1 MNMLQDSSLSVKGF
15 EVLKQ
20 SEFSNT
26 RRFVIP
32 YFGLQSEK
40 N

>member
-20 SEFSNT
+20 SSVFFFKKLCFWNFLILED
-26 RRFVIP
+26 
-32 YFGLQSEK
+32 L
-40 N
+40 